1 LSHVRYKGRF
11 APSPT
16 GKLHLGSVAT
26 ALFAVA
32 AARGAGGVIALRVED
47 LDPPRVVVGSEAS
60 QLADLAWLGL
70 ELDEGPGI
78 GGPTGPYRQS
88 ERLELYEAALDVLGR
103 AGLTYL
109 CDCSRAEISRA
120 ASAPHEGEEGPRYPG
135 TCRGAGL
142 SPRAFKRP
150 PAVRLAV
157 PEGREVTYQDAA
169 LGERVSCPS
178 DEVGDF
184 VLRRGDGVFA
194 YQLAVVVDDLT
205 MGVTEV
211 VRGADLAPSAGR
223 QALLFELLGGVAPR
237 YVHVPLLVEAATGE
251 RLAKRR
257 GSFTVDELRQRGLG
271 ARAILAALARAYG
284 HAASDEAGDV
294 VGAVAARFD
303 PRVFPPSPV
312 TFGLAELSA

>member
-1 LSHVRYKGRF
+1 
-11 APSPT
+11 
-16 GKLHLGSVAT
+16 
-26 ALFAVA
+26 
-32 AARGAGGVIALRVED
+32 
-47 LDPPRVVVGSEAS
+47 
-60 QLADLAWLGL
+60 
-70 ELDEGPGI
+70 
-78 GGPTGPYRQS
+78 
-88 ERLELYEAALDVLGR
+88 
-103 AGLTYL
+103 
-109 CDCSRAEISRA
+109 
-120 ASAPHEGEEGPRYPG
+120 
-135 TCRGAGL
+135 
-142 SPRAFKRP
+142 
-150 PAVRLAV
+150 VRLAV